1 MKKTCLALLLLGVAF
16 LLPAQNAEQ
25 ARVLVHT
32 LNYISNDYQYA
43 VANGKV
49 ISQLEYNE
57 ELEFGEAAIKYHRL
71 YAGQWQPAD
80 SVAVGEMVTRLNT
93 LITSKADFKEVS
105 KLATET
111 KNKVITASG
120 LSITPTQYP
129 NLQNGKIVYKTEC
142 ARCHGNT
149 GNGDGPEGKE
159 LDPKPRNFHDNER
172 MKTISPFAAFN
183 TIRLGIEGTGME
195 AHPTLDDE
203 QVWDV
208 AFYILSLRYKQGEQN
223 SELKKLVDS
232 IKLETIALKT
242 DNELLAAYPQ
252 TDSNGGQLFLAA
264 VRTQQP
270 ASDENAFIN
279 TSLKYLDG
287 AMTLYRAGKFDEA
300 SKLAALAYLEGIEPV
315 ENQLKATDPG
325 TMEKLEAQMQVLR
338 KMMDENRPAT
348 EVQDS
353 LKQVRL
359 TISSLNEM
367 LGKKN
372 YSFWLAFM
380 LAASVLLR
388 EGLEAFLVIL
398 VILSVVKATEL
409 KQYTGWIHAGWLGA
423 VLVGVALWFFGG
435 ALMSDQLKHVELIEG
450 VVSIVAVAMLMYV
463 GFWLHSKSEIGKWK
477 EYVNQL
483 VKGAVNNQSLLGL
496 AGLSFFVVFREVFE
510 SVLFLSALNLESAG
524 KQTNAIGLGVVAA
537 FAVVIIMAWLVLRF
551 STKLPI
557 PKLFKISSIVMGL
570 LAIVLTGKGVH
581 SFQVLNYI
589 PVHGVPMFRFE
600 LLGIF
605 PTVETCVAQL
615 FALML
620 VIVMWRLTISNKK

>member
-1 MKKTCLALLLLGVAF
+1 MRKVCLAVLLICHALFSVA
-16 LLPAQNAEQ
+16 QHAEQ
-25 ARVLVHT
+25 ARVLVHA

-43 VANGKV
+43 VADGKV
-49 ISQLEYNE
+49 ISKLEYDE
-57 ELEFGEAAIKYHRL
+57 ELEFGEAIVKYHRL
-71 YAGQWQPAD
+71 YSGNWQPAD
-80 SVAVGEMVTRLNT
+80 SIAVGEMVNRLNK
-93 LITSKADFKEVS
+93 LILAKAGFAEVS

-111 KNKVITASG
+111 KNKVIAASG
-120 LSITPTQYP
+120 LSITPVQYP
-129 NLQNGKIVYKTEC
+129 NLPNGKLVYKTEC
-142 ARCHGNT
+142 ARCHGYT
-149 GNGDGPEGKE
+149 GNGDGPDGKGLE
-159 LDPKPRNFHDNER
+159 PQPRNFHDNAR
-172 MKTISPFAAFN
+172 MQGISPFAAFN

-208 AFYILSLRYKQGEQN
+208 AFYILSLRYQQPTDDKLKQTVAAV
-223 SELKKLVDS
+223 KLAD
-232 IKLETIALKT
+232 IALYS
-242 DNELLAAYPQ
+242 DNDLLAAHPQ
-252 TDSNGGQLFLAA
+252 SDSVAAHHFLAA
-264 VRTQQP
+264 IRTQQP
-270 ASDENAFIN
+270 ATDESAFIN

-287 AMTLYRAGKFDEA
+287 AMVLYRDGKFDEA
-300 SKLAALAYLEGIEPV
+300 SKLAALSYLEGIEPV

-325 TMEKLEAQMQVLR
+325 TMEKLEMQMQQLR
-338 KMMDENRPAT
+338 KMMDENRPAA

-353 LKQVRL
+353 VKQVRQ
-359 TISSLNEM
+359 TISSLNEI

-372 YSFWLAFM
+372 HSFWLAFM

-423 VLVGVALWFFGG
+423 VLVGVILWFSGG
-435 ALMSDQLKHVELIEG
+435 ALMGEQLKHVELIEG
-450 VVSIVAVAMLMYV
+450 IVSFLAVAMLMYV

-483 VKGAVNNQSLLGL
+483 VKGAINNQSLFGL
-496 AGLSFFVVFREVFE
+496 ASLSFFVVFREVFE

-524 KQTNAIGLGVVAA
+524 KQSNAIGLGVLAA
-537 FAVVIIMAWLVLRF
+537 FAVVIVMAWLVLRY

-557 PKLFKISSIVMGL
+557 PKLFKISSVVMGL
-570 LAIVLTGKGVH
+570 LAVVLTGKGVH

-589 PVHGVPMFRFE
+589 PVHGIPMFRIE

-605 PTVETCVAQL
+605 PTIETCAAQL
-615 FALML
+615 AALLL
-620 VIVMWRLTISNKK
+620 VVFMWRATMGNNK

>member
-1 MKKTCLALLLLGVAF
+1 LKKTCLALLLLGVAF

-43 VANGKV
+43 VAHGKV

-71 YAGQWQPAD
+71 YAGQWQPTD

-208 AFYILSLRYKQGEQN
+208 AFYILSLRYKQDEQN

-252 TDSNGGQLFLAA
+252 TDSNAGQLFLAA

-325 TMEKLEAQMQVLR
+325 TMEKLETQMQVLR

-589 PVHGVPMFRFE
+589 PVHGLPMFRFE

>member
-111 KNKVITASG
+111 KNKVIAASG

-252 TDSNGGQLFLAA
+252 TDSNAGQLFLAA

-287 AMTLYRAGKFDEA
+287 AMSLYRAGKFDEA

-325 TMEKLEAQMQVLR
+325 TMEKLETQMQVLR